1 MKSQN
6 VVLIATVL
14 LVGMTTIG
22 VMLSV
27 LSAFSDTNDIRF
39 AQVDARFEQV
49 DRRFEQ
55 VDRRLDQIETRL
67 ERMEAGF
74 GELRSAIAKLEGLVL
89 GLHGMAP
96 ATASDPTAD
105 VPPQTA
111 GQPAPA

>member
-1 MKSQN
+1 MSVKSQN

-39 AQVDARFEQV
+39 AQVDA
-49 DRRFEQ
+49 RFEQ

-96 ATASDPTAD
+96 ATASDPTAE
-105 VPPQTA
+105 VPPQTV